1 MPLNNV
7 RVNCIL
13 LIIPATLILPKIFF
27 FFNISCFVCT
37 SGGIYSTIISEL
49 SSSLFMSVLLL
60 VAACARVGFQCM
72 KYLQL
77 TLINHHWVFLI

>member
-27 FFNISCFVCT
+27 FFLIFHVS
-37 SGGIYSTIISEL
+37 Y
-49 SSSLFMSVLLL
+49 
-60 VAACARVGFQCM
+60 ARVGAYIQ
-72 KYLQL
+72 QL
-77 TLINHHWVFLI
+77 FLNCRVACL